1 KEEMLSIPF
10 KEMIHPD
17 DVVEVTER
25 YTHRLNDKNVPHIST
40 FRVVRKDGS
49 FFWIETNAVI
59 TLWEEKPAIL
69 NILRDISQRLAD
81 EEAMVRSEK
90 LASLGQLSAG
100 LAHELRNPLAVIS
113 SCSQFCLENMK
124 LEQLVRENFQVI
136 YRNSQRASRLIGE
149 LLAFARPGRFERE
162 EVDVNELVSRMLQM
176 AELEAEPF
184 GITFVRRLNDRIP
197 KIVGDKEKL
206 GQLFLNLI
214 QNAIQAVPKKGK
226 IVLESR
232 VLAQGEVLEVSI
244 VDDGSGIPEDYRSRV
259 FDPFF
264 TTKDGGTGL
273 GLSIC
278 HTIVEQHQG
287 SINIECGEETGTRV
301 SVRLPVGQQECKGV

>member
-1 KEEMLSIPF
+1 MDKVIGRTYGEVHSLDDTKAFVGKIEEVF
-10 KEMIHPD
+10 ETGQTTQH
-17 DVVEVTER
+17 E
-25 YTHRLNDKNVPHIST
+25 HRS
-40 FRVVRKDGS
+40 
-49 FFWIETNAVI
+49 
-59 TLWEEKPAIL
+59 
-69 NILRDISQRLAD
+69 LRDDRYFLRTLSPVKDPDGNTTSVTVISKDITELKIV

-100 LAHELRNPLAVIS
+100 LSHELRNPLAVIS

-124 LEQLVRENFQVI
+124 FEQLVRENFQVI
-136 YRNSQRASRLIGE
+136 YRNSQRASRLISE

-184 GITFVRRLNDRIP
+184 GITIVRRLNDRIP

-244 VDDGSGIPEDYRSRV
+244 VDDGPGIPEDCRSRV

-301 SVRLPVGQQECKGV
+301 SVRLPVKQDEVKGV